1 MVAAIEYRRSP
12 NSIFQLTHASG
23 PKHNPVAPDF
33 YSWQKHSS
41 SLPIGA
47 ALLELPS
54 PFRRAVI
61 WHSPFL
67 QSPALAKE
75 QTLLQSLH
83 RTPVLPRERSSKTA
97 WCLTCCIALQGATE
111 HPHYPSG
118 LKSLPVA
125 LTYATDGSNCL
136 AHMHQIHTKKWQTA
150 NFPSPGFGKE
160 SGADTK
166 HLPAFQ
172 PAILLLLDLQKC
184 CHSLIRFLALVSFFF
199 CPKLVYI
206 YKPNSKKSDEP

>member
-184 CHSLIRFLALVSFFF
+184 CHSLIHFLVLVVFF
-199 CPKLVYI
+199 VQ
-206 YKPNSKKSDEP
+206 N